1 VKRRNH
7 MIPCAIVAV
16 IAVVLLA
23 TGGGSPLGAGFGFAL
38 LLCPLM
44 MGGMMWLL
52 MRQQPTTPTSHCEH
66 QHAELPAEP
75 APESKSPRP

>member
-1 VKRRNH
+1 

-16 IAVVLLA
+16 IALVFLA
-23 TGGGSPLGAGFGFAL
+23 TRGGSPLGAGFGFAL

-52 MRQQPTTPTSHCEH
+52 MRQPTTPSSHCEH
-66 QHAELPAEP
+66 QHPEVPAEP
-75 APESKSPRP
+75 TPVSK